1 MANPRFSIVVPTRER
16 AETLHFALLTILDQ
30 DFDDYEIVVHDNCSS
45 PATREVVERHQSD
58 KIKYFRSD
66 APLAMTDSWERALS
80 FAKGEYV
87 MVIGDD
93 DGLLPHALRILQQLL
108 TSLSLPIIRW
118 SRVSYHWP
126 NHLFP
131 VKRNS
136 LKIPTGNNAYFI
148 PGRAMIKMVVE
159 QEMPFQNLPMLYN
172 SVVHRDLIAAI
183 RQKCGRVFLSA
194 VPDLASGYA
203 LAYESKRYLSIESP
217 MSIGGTSGKSN
228 GLATL
233 GRVQSGGGSEVA
245 EDYARLNGMAGLA
258 PHRKLPAI
266 DLMAVIVADPFCHVK
281 DLLFPDDPL
290 SLDRKKL
297 ILRCV
302 NELRWVPT
310 ETNRDALRLMRE
322 SLKDESRLQAWFDR
336 EAAGTKLSQ
345 PEKAVLARPPRGF
358 LEREKIIGLDTVDF
372 GVTDVYGAAK
382 LCEKILNYNR
392 DGFRCDIREYF
403 ASPYRQLRSI
413 ARTLLRR
420 GAPTL
425 PDCD

>member
-1 MANPRFSIVVPTRER
+1 MTNPRFSIVVPTRER
-16 AETLHFALLTILDQ
+16 AETLHFALLTFLDQ

-45 PATREVVERHQSD
+45 PPTREVVERHQSD
-58 KIKYFRSD
+58 KLKYFRSD
-66 APLAMTDSWERALS
+66 TPLAMTDSWERALS

-118 SRVSYHWP
+118 CRASYHWP
-126 NHLFP
+126 NHPFP
-131 VKRNS
+131 IKQNS
-136 LKIPTGNNAYFI
+136 LKIPVGNNGYFI
-148 PGRAMIKMVVE
+148 PGPAMIKMAVE
-159 QEMPFQNLPMLYN
+159 QELPFQNLPMLYN

-183 RQKCGRVFLSA
+183 RRKCGRVFLSP

-203 LAYESKRYLSIESP
+203 LAYEAKRYLSIESP
-217 MSIGGTSGKSN
+217 MSIGGISGKSN

-233 GRVQSGGGSEVA
+233 DRVQSGSGSEVG
-245 EDYARLNGMAGLA
+245 EDYAKLNALAGLA
-258 PHRKLPAI
+258 PHPRLPAI
-266 DLMAVIVADPFCHVK
+266 YLMAVIVADPFCHVK
-281 DLLFPDDPL
+281 AALFPNDPL
-290 SLDRKKL
+290 DLNRKAL

-302 NELRWVPT
+302 NELRWVPA
-310 ETNRDALRLMRE
+310 ETGRQALGLMRE
-322 SLKDESRLQAWFDR
+322 SLKDEPGLQAWFDR
-336 EAAGTKLSQ
+336 EVAGTKLSG
-345 PEKAVLARPPRGF
+345 PEKTLLTRPPRGF
-358 LEREKIIGLDTVDF
+358 LEREKIIGLDPLDF
-372 GVTDVYGAAK
+372 GVTDVHGAAR

-392 DGFRCDIREYF
+392 DGFRCDIKEYF
-403 ASPYRQLRSI
+403 ASPARQVRGI